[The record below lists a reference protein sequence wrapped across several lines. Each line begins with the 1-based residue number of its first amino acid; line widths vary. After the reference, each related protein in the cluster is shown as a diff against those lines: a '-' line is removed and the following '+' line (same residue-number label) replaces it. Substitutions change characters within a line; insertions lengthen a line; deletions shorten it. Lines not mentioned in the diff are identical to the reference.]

1 MSVDLGKLKI
11 HDWDLQ
17 RVDPIPQEGE
27 ENACLVSFRLA
38 NVVGQEVFLAAWDS
52 IKTNIVPLENFNAI
66 SLTMGLCKVAVDI
79 YSALKSA
86 KQSQSR

>member
-11 HDWDLQ
+11 HDWNLEK
-17 RVDPIPQEGE
+17 VDPLHEEGE

-52 IKTNIVPLENFNAI
+52 IKTNIVPIENFNAL

-79 YSALKSA
+79 YSALKAA
-86 KQSQSR
+86 KKSQS

>member
-11 HDWDLQ
+11 HDWNLQ
-17 RVDPIPQEGE
+17 KVDPLPDEGE

-66 SLTMGLCKVAVDI
+66 SLTVGICKVAVDI
-79 YSALKSA
+79 YSALKAA
-86 KQSQSR
+86 KRSQG

>member
-17 RVDPIPQEGE
+17 KVDPLHEEGE

-38 NVVGQEVFLAAWDS
+38 NVVGQEVFLAAWQS
-52 IKTNIVPLENFNAI
+52 IKNNIVPLENFNAI

-79 YSALKSA
+79 YAALKSA
-86 KQSQSR
+86 KKSQG

>member
-11 HDWDLQ
+11 HDWDLK
-17 RVDPIPQEGE
+17 RVDPLHEEGE
-27 ENACLVSFRLA
+27 DNACLVSFRLA

-66 SLTMGLCKVAVDI
+66 SLTVGICKVAVDI
-79 YSALKSA
+79 YTALKAA
-86 KQSQSR
+86 KKSQG

>member
-17 RVDPIPQEGE
+17 KVDPLPAEGE

-38 NVVGQEVFLAAWDS
+38 NVVGQEVFLAAWQS
-52 IKTNIVPLENFNAI
+52 IKSNIAPLENFNAI
-66 SLTMGLCKVAVDI
+66 SLTVGLCKVAVDI
-79 YSALKSA
+79 YAALKSA
-86 KQSQSR
+86 RKSQG

>member
-17 RVDPIPQEGE
+17 KVDPLHEEGE

-38 NVVGQEVFLAAWDS
+38 NVVGQEVFLAAWQS
-52 IKTNIVPLENFNAI
+52 IKNNIVPIENFNAI
-66 SLTMGLCKVAVDI
+66 SLVMGLCKVAVDI
-79 YSALKSA
+79 YAALKRA
-86 KQSQSR
+86 KKSQS

>member
-11 HDWDLQ
+11 HDWNLHK
-17 RVDPIPQEGE
+17 VDPLPGEGE

-79 YSALKSA
+79 YAALKSA
-86 KQSQSR
+86 RKSQG

>member
-11 HDWDLQ
+11 HDWNLQ
-17 RVDPIPQEGE
+17 QVDPIPQEGE

-66 SLTMGLCKVAVDI
+66 SLTVGLCKVAVDI

-86 KQSQSR
+86 KKSQG